1 MPTQSPSSVLPTL
14 SSART
19 TVHSPDR
26 SICADAGLEIASTA
40 RSWPRFTGSPV
51 NLCFASDAEHL
62 LQGVDLWV
70 HGHTHDSF
78 DYRVGATRVVC
89 NPRGYV
95 RDGVQENAHF
105 DPALVVD
112 VGQD

>member
-40 RSWPRFTGSPV
+40 RSRATILPTWTACVIVFPTEPPTTAGLGSPKREDGQV
-51 NLCFASDAEHL
+51 ETSEPAAVTVSR
-62 LQGVDLWV
+62 
-70 HGHTHDSF
+70 
-78 DYRVGATRVVC
+78 RVYCA
-89 NPRGYV
+89 
-95 RDGVQENAHF
+95 
-105 DPALVVD
+105 
-112 VGQD
+112 GQDSQS